1 MVTVKCN
8 NDTSLLLFFIFCCFC
23 VCVCV
28 WGGGV
33 DFLFLF
39 VCLFVFVWFLLVF
52 LMENGQPINDLR
64 NCFTCNMQHVLR
76 FFQNKSS

>member
-1 MVTVKCN
+1 MILRC
-8 NDTSLLLFFIFCCFC
+8 CCFVVVVVVFVF
-23 VCVCV
+23 VCVC
-28 WGGGV
+28 GEGGV